1 MELKSGLKTN
11 SQGSH
16 WSKEEPATVFFNL
29 YDFKLWS
36 KYLVQYHI
44 QVLNLVLITEAISFA
59 ESNSKCRYS
68 LLLLKL
74 CNCRVLSHKI
84 AIYVS
89 NYCQKASQRRTR
101 KVQESEDTKESSEMS
116 SIAQDKYITVMTSAV
131 RIACTLF
138 TLSHINTQ
146 SWMGHVFMGPKSLL
160 GSYWL
165 SVDAA

>member
-1 MELKSGLKTN
+1 MELKSWLKTN
-11 SQGSH
+11 SQGGH
-16 WSKEEPATVFFNL
+16 RSKEEHATVFFNL
-29 YDFKLWS
+29 NDFKLWS

-44 QVLNLVLITEAISFA
+44 QVLNLVVITEAISFA
-59 ESNSKCRYS
+59 ESNSKCRDS
-68 LLLLKL
+68 LLPLRI

-89 NYCQKASQRRTR
+89 NSCQKVSQRRTR
-101 KVQESEDTKESSEMS
+101 KIQESEDSKESSEML
-116 SIAQDKYITVMTSAV
+116 SIAQDTYITVITSAV

-146 SWMGHVFMGPKSLL
+146 SWMGQVFMGPKSFL

-165 SVDAA
+165 SIDAA